1 MASMRIVVADCGA
14 GNLHS
19 VVKALELAGSGAVE
33 VSRQRDPQAC
43 EEAGLLVLPGQGA
56 AAAYMNS
63 LKDSG
68 LDRVVADRFGERPFL
83 GICMGL
89 QALFDHS
96 EEHGGVDGLG
106 LIAGVVA
113 PLPGRGLKLPQLGWN
128 QVRQTHPHQLWQGI
142 EPDASFY
149 FANSFM
155 AVPTDKGAV
164 IGTTTY
170 GVEFCSALVG
180 PKALACQFHPEKSGE
195 AGLRLLANFID
206 WVAE

>member
-1 MASMRIVVADCGA
+1 MVSLHIVVADCGA

-19 VVKALELAGSGAVE
+19 VVKALELAGSGAAE
-33 VSRQRDPQAC
+33 VSLQRDPEIC
-43 EEAGLLVLPGQGA
+43 EGADLLVLPGQGA
-56 AAAYMNS
+56 AAAYMKN
-63 LKDSG
+63 LRDSG
-68 LDRVVADRFGERPFL
+68 LDRVVADRFGRRPFL

-96 EEHGGVDGLG
+96 EEQGGVDCLG
-106 LIAGVVA
+106 LVRGGVA

-128 QVRQTHPHQLWQGI
+128 QVRHAHPHPLWQGI

-155 AVPTDKGAV
+155 AVPEDEGAV

-170 GVEFCSALVG
+170 GVDFCSALIG
-180 PKALACQFHPEKSGE
+180 PRALACQFHPEKSGE